1 MAWTRQVPAEVAE
14 IVLFAVVFASEHPEA
29 VPPDAI
35 AYVTAPEPKPP
46 EVLKVSACKK
56 GALLLTLL
64 SESIKAVCADFWVS
78 H

>member
-1 MAWTRQVPAEVAE
+1 M
-14 IVLFAVVFASEHPEA
+14 LFAVVFASKQPEA

-46 EVLKVSACKK
+46 EVLKVSACEK

-64 SESIKAVCADFWVS
+64 SESTSVVCADFWVS